1 MIANVLTLIVFLPLL
16 GALVLGFVPRGGHK
30 QSRAIA
36 LIATLLPLIFAGV
49 LYSNFDSGSNAGMQY
64 TESHQ
69 WIHIGHV
76 FNDKTLVIGY
86 DLGVDGLSMPFL
98 LLTAIIS
105 FLGVLASSKVEHRA
119 KEYYIWYLILVTG
132 LYGCFVALDL
142 FLFFLFLEAT
152 LVPMYFLIGIWGG
165 DRKGKVAAK
174 FLVYRGIASVG
185 ILIAFV
191 GLAFQAAAV
200 NGDISMN
207 MTSIIDAFAKA
218 PADMISHSWKEGIFL
233 TLLIAIL
240 IEEAFFPFHTWLPD
254 THEQAPSAI
263 SMVVGGVLMKIGA
276 YVLFRIGVGALPDM
290 VKYFATLIAVLGVI
304 NIIYAALVALVQ
316 RDWRRLLAFSS
327 ISHMGVVL
335 LGVAA
340 MNQSGLQGG
349 IFMTVSSGLL
359 SALLFFLIGAIK
371 ERTGTSNI
379 PALGGLSKPL
389 PILSGFLLAA
399 ALGSLGLPA
408 MSGFVSEIVAFM
420 GAFAAF
426 PVLAALG
433 TAGVILAA
441 VYLLWAMQ
449 RTTYGPTSAQL
460 EGLSDARAIDYVPM
474 VVLTALIILIGV
486 YPSILGDL
494 VNHTVS
500 SYVTRIGG

>member
-1 MIANVLTLIVFLPLL
+1 MIGNMLTLIVFLPLL
-16 GALVLGFVPRGGHK
+16 GALLLAFVPRDGHK
-30 QSRAIA
+30 QARAVA
-36 LIATLLPLIFAGV
+36 LIATLLPLLFAGV
-49 LYSNFDSGSNAGMQY
+49 LYANFNSGPDAGMQF
-64 TESHQ
+64 TESHE
-69 WIHIGHV
+69 WIHIGHA
-76 FNDKTLVIGY
+76 FLDKTLVIGY

-98 LLTAIIS
+98 LLTAVIT

-119 KEYYIWYLILVTG
+119 KEYYVWYLVLVTG

-165 DRKGKVAAK
+165 DRKGKVATK

-185 ILIAFV
+185 ILVSFV
-191 GLAFQAAAV
+191 GLAFQAATVSDA
-200 NGDISMN
+200 ISMN
-207 MTSIIDAFAKA
+207 MMTIADAFAKA
-218 PADMISHSWKEGIFL
+218 SETMITDGWKQGIFL
-233 TLLIAIL
+233 VLLIAIL

-276 YVLFRIGVGALPDM
+276 YVLFRIGVGVLPDA
-290 VKYFATLIAVLGVI
+290 VAHFATLIAVIGVI

-316 RDWRRLLAFSS
+316 KDWRRLLAFSA

-340 MNQSGLQGG
+340 LNQTGLQGG

-371 ERTGTSNI
+371 ERTGTVNI
-379 PALGGLSKPL
+379 PALGGLSKPM

-399 ALGSLGLPA
+399 ALGSLGLPG

-420 GAFAAF
+420 GAFAVF

-449 RTTYGPTSAQL
+449 RTTYGPTAAQL
-460 EGLSDARAIDYVPM
+460 EGVSDARAIEYVPM

-494 VNHTVS
+494 VNHTIS